1 MAIARDIHIQTY
13 YVQRKSTK
21 CLDFNDFGNKI
32 YSTQL
37 GIGNFPEVDSR
48 KAAELLF
55 FTMRMGKFKIQPEKI
70 QGM

>member
-1 MAIARDIHIQTY
+1 MQTY

-37 GIGNFPEVDSR
+37 GIGDFPEVESR
-48 KAAELLF
+48 KATELLF
-55 FTMRMGKFKIQPEKI
+55 FTMRMRKFKIQPEKI
-70 QGM
+70 QDICQKYKAYM